1 MSPWRVVAEGSY
13 LLNAGK
19 KRSLTVAYQF
29 QRNDWEATMEPRH
42 ADLTTLLVADWMVEP
57 EAVVRWC
64 QANAG
69 HRQAALRIVVP
80 AWLHGLDWA
89 GDPWASVPCA
99 QRQMDRLAAACAA
112 AGMHVVSAAVG
123 DPNPLSAIDDAVRAG
138 RVGEILLFARG
149 RRLAGGYPAG
159 LARRAQRLTGLPV
172 HGIATP
178 GAARRRRRLVL
189 PGAYCERGQ
198 AHAADRRV
206 RGVRQH
212 PQACPACQEDHESLR
227 DFVRLE
233 HPTPDLAADT
243 RRTHA
248 H

>member
-1 MSPWRVVAEGSY
+1 MFPWRVVAQGSY

-19 KRSLTVAYQF
+19 KRSFTVAYQF
-29 QRNDWEATMEPRH
+29 RRNDREATMEPLH

-64 QANAG
+64 QSSAA
-69 HRQAALRIVVP
+69 HSQAAFRIVVP

-99 QRQMDRLAAACAA
+99 QRQMDRLTAVCAA

-123 DPNPLSAIDDAVRAG
+123 DPNPLSAIDDAVDAED
-138 RVGEILLFARG
+138 VSEILLFARG
-149 RRLAGGYPAG
+149 RRFADGHPMS
-159 LARRAQRLTGLPV
+159 LARRARRLTGLPV

-189 PGAYCERGQ
+189 PGGYCERGQ
-198 AHAADRRV
+198 A
-206 RGVRQH
+206 Q
-212 PQACPACQEDHESLR
+212 PA
-227 DFVRLE
+227 
-233 HPTPDLAADT
+233 
-243 RRTHA
+243 
-248 H
+248 